1 MTFEFFLASHF
12 PFIDALRQQPD
23 MYFSRVLE
31 LVSLSK
37 YDAPT
42 RAALL
47 NGRDVVM
54 IERGVDGARI

>member
-1 MTFEFFLASHF
+1 LSFPRFPF

-23 MYFSRVLE
+23 MHFSRVLE

-37 YDAPT
+37 CDAPT

-54 IERGVDGARI
+54 I